1 MDAFSYSQLLEIWK
15 SCEIKKSV
23 YLGILGPKFEYF
35 LQSGDV
41 EDAEGGQ
48 ERVAAAHGVGIQRP
62 HTRKNSLLEPEKLWT
77 LQ

>member
-1 MDAFSYSQLLEIWK
+1 M
-15 SCEIKKSV
+15 

-48 ERVAAAHGVGIQRP
+48 ERVAAAHGVGVQRP
-62 HTRKNSLLEPEKLWT
+62 HTRKNSLLEPEKL
-77 LQ
+77 